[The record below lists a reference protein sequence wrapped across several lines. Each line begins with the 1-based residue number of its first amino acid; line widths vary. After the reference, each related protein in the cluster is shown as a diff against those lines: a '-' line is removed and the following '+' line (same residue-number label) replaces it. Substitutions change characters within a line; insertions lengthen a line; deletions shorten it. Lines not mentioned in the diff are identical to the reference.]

1 VNWNLACPDWK
12 ERLRAGRSLVPD
24 LPLDQAE
31 ADRAVGIFN
40 KLRLADVPGTPTMAE
55 AGGDWFRDIVRAMFG
70 CVDRATMMRA
80 IVELMLLVPK
90 KNNKTT
96 GGALLMLTALVM
108 NQRPRAPF
116 ALMAPVQDTADEAF
130 AAAEGAIA
138 LDPVLEKLFHVRSH
152 LKTIVHRETKADL
165 QIMTFDP
172 DVLTGKKFVGTLIDE
187 LHVIAKNAKAAKA
200 LRQVRGGMVPFPEAF
215 LAFITTMPDDT
226 PSGVMKTELAKARNI
241 RDGKGEGKMLP
252 VLYEFPR
259 EMQQDKAVWTDP
271 LNWPMVNP
279 NLGRSVT
286 VQKLIELYED
296 AAPKGEEEVRGWAS
310 QHLNIEIGLG
320 LMSDR
325 WAGADFWE
333 AAEIVLT
340 LDELLERCEVAVVGG
355 DGGGL
360 DDLLGQAVV
369 GRERGTGRWLAWF
382 HAWAHKIALERRKEI
397 APRLLDFEAEGTLTI
412 VARPGQDVQE
422 FADNVCKVRA
432 SGRLPEKQGIGVDA
446 AGIGDIVDELASRD
460 FDVQRD
466 IVAVSQ
472 GWRLNG
478 AIKTTERKLAG
489 GELLVAKSALM
500 PWCVGN
506 AKIEDKGNAVSIT
519 KQTSGKA
526 KIDPL
531 MALYDAVSLMAL
543 NPVAKAGRSFWETE
557 TA

>member
-1 VNWNLACPDWK
+1 
-12 ERLRAGRSLVPD
+12 
-24 LPLDQAE
+24 
-31 ADRAVGIFN
+31 
-40 KLRLADVPGTPTMAE
+40 MAE

-70 CVDRATMMRA
+70 CVDRATMIRE
-80 IVELMLLVPK
+80 IVELLLLVPK

-116 ALMAPVQDTADEAF
+116 ALMAPVQDTAEEAF

-152 LKTIVHRETKADL
+152 LKTIIHRETKADL

-226 PSGVMKTELAKARNI
+226 PTGVMKAELAKARNI
-241 RDGKGEGKMLP
+241 RDGKAEGKMLP

-259 EMQQDKAVWTDP
+259 EMQKDKAVWTDP
-271 LNWPMVNP
+271 ANWPMVNP

-325 WAGADFWE
+325 WAGADHWQACAIE
-333 AAEIVLT
+333 TGLT
-340 LDELLERCEVAVVGG
+340 LDELLSRSEVVTVGI

-360 DDLLGQAVV
+360 DDLLGFGAL
-369 GRERGTGRWLAWF
+369 GRETETGAWLHWG
-382 HAWAHKIALERRKEI
+382 HAWAHRCVLERRKEI
-397 APRLLDFEAEGTLTI
+397 APRLLDFEKDGDLTI
-412 VARPGQDVQE
+412 IDDSSEDDISDVADLVERIETEGLLDRVGVDPI
-422 FADNVCKVRA
+422 
-432 SGRLPEKQGIGVDA
+432 GIGAIVDA
-446 AGIGDIVDELASRD
+446 IVDRKIAHERILG
-460 FDVQRD
+460 
-466 IVAVSQ
+466 IPQ
-472 GWRLNG
+472 GYKMVG
-478 AIKTTERKLAG
+478 AIKTAERKVAARTLRHG
-489 GELLVAKSALM
+489 GSALM
-500 PWCVGN
+500 AWCCGN
-506 AKIEDKGNAVSIT
+506 AKVVPAGNAVMIT
-519 KQTSGKA
+519 KQAAGTA

-531 MALYDAVSLMAL
+531 MALFNATSLMSM
-543 NPVAKAGRSFWETE
+543 NPKPRRKKYQFFTIG
-557 TA
+557 

>member
-1 VNWNLACPDWK
+1 MSWDLSCPDWK
-12 ERLRAGRSLVPD
+12 ERLRTGRSLVPD

-31 ADRAVGIFN
+31 AARAVAIFN

-55 AGGDWFRDIVRAMFG
+55 AGGEWFRDIVRAMFG
-70 CVDRATMMRA
+70 CVDRATMIRA
-80 IVELMLLVPK
+80 IVELLLLVPK

-226 PSGVMKTELAKARNI
+226 PTGVMKAELTKARDI
-241 RDGKGEGKMLP
+241 RDGKAQGKMLP

-271 LNWPMVNP
+271 TNWPMVNP

-296 AAPKGEEEVRGWAS
+296 AAPKGEDEVRGWAS
-310 QHLNIEIGLG
+310 QHLNVEIGLA
-320 LMSDR
+320 LMSNG
-325 WAGADFWE
+325 WAGAEFWE
-333 AAEIVLT
+333 RQGKRPGLT
-340 LDELLERCEVAVVGG
+340 LEQLLERSEVVTVGI

-360 DDLLGQAVV
+360 DDLLGLAVL
-369 GRERGTGRWLAWF
+369 GREIGTQRWLLWT
-382 HAWAHKIALERRKEI
+382 HAWAHPIALKRRQSEES
-397 APRLLDFEAEGTLTI
+397 RYRDLEAAGDLTI
-412 VARPGQDVQE
+412 IEELPGDVSAVAE
-422 FADNVCKVRA
+422 KVAQVHQSGLLA
-432 SGRLPEKQGIGVDA
+432 SVGMDPEKTHKVMLQALVDAGLPEEICFGIP
-446 AGIGDIVDELASRD
+446 
-460 FDVQRD
+460 
-466 IVAVSQ
+466 Q
-472 GWRLNG
+472 GWKLVG
-478 AIKTTERKLAG
+478 AMTVAERKLAE
-489 GELLVAKSALM
+489 GEMEHGAQPLM
-500 PWCVGN
+500 AWCAAN
-506 AKIEDKGNAVSIT
+506 AKVEPKGNASLIT
-519 KQTSGKA
+519 KQASGTG

-531 MALYDAVSLMAL
+531 MASLNSVALMAT
-543 NPVAKAGRSFWETE
+543 NPIAKAVKSFWET
-557 TA
+557 A